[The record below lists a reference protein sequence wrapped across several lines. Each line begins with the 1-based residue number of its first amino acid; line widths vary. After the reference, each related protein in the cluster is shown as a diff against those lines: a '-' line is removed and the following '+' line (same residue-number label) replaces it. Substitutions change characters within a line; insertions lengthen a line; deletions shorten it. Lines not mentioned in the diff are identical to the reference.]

1 VSQVETVL
9 DAFARI
15 RSSGRPRVVRDPSG
29 DGSVSARQASILALL
44 DPRDPAMVGELAEH
58 EGVTASTMSLTL
70 KRMERDGFVRRDRD
84 PADRR
89 VTNVRL
95 TDAGLRIRDARRLL
109 APERVAGMLQLLS
122 PAERGD
128 AVRGLRLLATAADR
142 LERRTTRELAAWTGA
157 SDETPSQDEER
168 G

>member
-1 VSQVETVL
+1 MSQVESVL
-9 DAFARI
+9 EAFARI
-15 RSSGRPRVVRDPSG
+15 RASGRPRAVRDPSG
-29 DGSVSARQASILALL
+29 EGAVSARQASILALL
-44 DPRDPAMVGELAEH
+44 DSEDPAMVGELADH
-58 EGVTASTMSLTL
+58 HGVTASTMSLTL
-70 KRMERDGFVRRDRD
+70 KRLERDGFVRRDRD

-95 TDAGLRIRDARRLL
+95 TDAGVRIREARRLL
-109 APERVAGMLQLLS
+109 SPERVAGMLQLLS

-142 LERRTTRELAAWTGA
+142 LERRSVQELAAWTGA